1 VPNTKSA
8 AKRVRQTKK
17 RNALN
22 NWRKRRVKDAIKG
35 FLAAIANG
43 DAAAAEKAYRDA
55 ASAVDKTAASSTMH
69 RNTAARRK
77 SLMARKLK
85 ALQGGGV
92 ATASKPANGARTKK
106 A

>member
-1 VPNTKSA
+1 MPNTKSA
-8 AKRVRQTKK
+8 EKRVRQTKK

-35 FLAAIANG
+35 FLAAVATG

-55 ASAVDKTAASSTMH
+55 ASAVDRTATTSTMH

-85 ALQGGGV
+85 AMQGGAV
-92 ATASKPANGARTKK
+92 AAGKPAKGGRAK
-106 A
+106 AS

>member
-1 VPNTKSA
+1 MPNTKSA

-22 NWRKRRVKDAIKG
+22 NWRKRRVKDALKG
-35 FLAAIANG
+35 FLEAVAAG
-43 DAAAAEKAYRDA
+43 DQAAAEKAYREA
-55 ASAVDKTAASSTMH
+55 ASAVDKTASTSTMH

-77 SLMARKLK
+77 SLMARRLK
-85 ALQGGGV
+85 AMDG
-92 ATASKPANGARTKK
+92 AKASEAKPAKGARAKK

>member
-22 NWRKRRVKDAIKG
+22 NWRKRRVKDAVKA
-35 FLAAIANG
+35 FLAAVAQG
-43 DAAAAEKAYRDA
+43 DAASAEKAYRDA
-55 ASAVDKTAASSTMH
+55 ASAVDKTAGTSTMH

-85 ALQGGGV
+85 AMQAGGSAAV
-92 ATASKPANGARTKK
+92 KPVKGGRAAK

>member
-22 NWRKRRVKDAIKG
+22 NWRKRRVKDAMKG
-35 FLAAIANG
+35 FLAAVAKG
-43 DAAAAEKAYRDA
+43 DVAAAEKAYRDA

-69 RNTAARRK
+69 RNTASRRK

-85 ALQGGGV
+85 AMQGGGT
-92 ATASKPANGARTKK
+92 ATAAKPAKGAKK

>member
-22 NWRKRRVKDAIKG
+22 NWRKRQVKDAMKEFMAAVTKG
-35 FLAAIANG
+35 
-43 DAAAAEKAYRDA
+43 DQAAAEKAYREA
-55 ASAVDKTAASSTMH
+55 ASVVDRTATTSTMH

-77 SLMARKLK
+77 SLMARRLK
-85 ALQGGGV
+85 AMQG
-92 ATASKPANGARTKK
+92 ASAEAKPAKGARSKK

>member
-1 VPNTKSA
+1 MPNTKSA

-22 NWRKRRVKDAIKG
+22 NWRKRRVKDALKG
-35 FLAAIANG
+35 FLEAVAAG
-43 DAAAAEKAYRDA
+43 DQAAAEKAYREA
-55 ASAVDKTAASSTMH
+55 ASAVDKTASTSTMH

-85 ALQGGGV
+85 AMQAGGA
-92 ATASKPANGARTKK
+92 ATSAKGARAKK

>member
-1 VPNTKSA
+1 MPNTKSA

-22 NWRKRRVKDAIKG
+22 NWRKRQVKDALKG
-35 FLAAIANG
+35 FLAAVASG
-43 DAAAAEKAYRDA
+43 DRAAAETAYRTA
-55 ASAVDKTAASSTMH
+55 ASAVDRVATTSTMH

-77 SLMARKLK
+77 SLMARRLK
-85 ALQGGGV
+85 AMDGAG
-92 ATASKPANGARTKK
+92 AAEAKPAKGRSKK